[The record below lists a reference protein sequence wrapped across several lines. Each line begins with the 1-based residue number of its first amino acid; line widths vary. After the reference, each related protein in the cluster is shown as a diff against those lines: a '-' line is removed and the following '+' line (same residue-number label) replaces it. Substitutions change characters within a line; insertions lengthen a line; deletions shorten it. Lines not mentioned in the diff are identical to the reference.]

1 MATRTPSRTRKGKMT
16 KVGHLVASGALARGL
31 VRVRAL
37 GAELGSLLA
46 RRHGKSDIC
55 THLVLK

>member
-1 MATRTPSRTRKGKMT
+1 MGKT
-16 KVGHLVASGALARGL
+16 IKVGHLVASALARGL
-31 VRVRAL
+31 VRVRA

-55 THLVLK
+55 TGHLVLK